1 MIDRLVHH
9 AEVASLHGDFYR
21 LKDRD
26 LGRPKNSANDDHDQP
41 GVNFTWAVSTN
52 GRNTSEI
59 LGVVL
64 SSSRRVKKGPGRRPQ
79 SAKRQRFMELRERGW
94 SILAAAAEVGVSR
107 TTGNNW
113 SRGYKTYRH
122 GQVVGF
128 VSALERLA
136 VRQISP
142 RFLSQE
148 ERIEIADLRHAGFKH
163 PSDRA
168 SAGSG
173 GLDGVAGVAPQRD
186 QE

>member
-1 MIDRLVHH
+1 
-9 AEVASLHGDFYR
+9 
-21 LKDRD
+21 
-26 LGRPKNSANDDHDQP
+26 
-41 GVNFTWAVSTN
+41 
-52 GRNTSEI
+52 
-59 LGVVL
+59 
-64 SSSRRVKKGPGRRPQ
+64 VKKGPGRRPQ
-79 SAKRQRFMELRERGW
+79 SAKRQRFVELRERGW
-94 SILAAAAEVGVSR
+94 SILAAAGEVGVSR
-107 TTGNNW
+107 TRGNNW

-148 ERIEIADLRHAGFKH
+148 DRIEIADLRHAGFKH

-186 QE
+186 QESWISSVRCPSSRDRASDPHSSATHRDQRRTEADGG